1 MNFKIIKYKA
11 KEIDLIEEIGVEAHH
26 ELKEKLTK
34 YINNFQ
40 ITNKNSDNGIKMTKM
55 EVIIHCKVKGIEAMV
70 EVTAPFVVDK

>member
-40 ITNKNSDNGIKMTKM
+40 ITNTNLDNGIKMTKM
-55 EVIIHCKVKGIEAMV
+55 EIIIHCKVKGIEATI
-70 EVTAPFVVDK
+70 EVTAPFVVNK